1 MKFVKYNASPYEI
14 KKGMEKSREKILEFL
29 EEISVQAKEKK
40 DLFNIA
46 LVSSNY
52 NENIAEIVSES
63 LWEIGLD
70 GIIEIEAGTRGH
82 NELLVYFSFL
92 KKNSNQIIIS
102 KFTEGVSLNR
112 GYASS
117 EFLVKQDNK
126 SEKN

>member
-82 NELLVYFSFL
+82 NELLVYFLIQRIQIKLSIFSLQKVFL
-92 KKNSNQIIIS
+92 
-102 KFTEGVSLNR
+102 
-112 GYASS
+112 
-117 EFLVKQDNK
+117 
-126 SEKN
+126 